1 MFADALFKDLG
12 TYRKY
17 GDGTIVV
24 HVVFWTTFV
33 DRCVSPILK
42 PNGTIPV
49 AMETLMACARGFAI
63 MIATS
68 LRKPGRTLSSGDLF
82 TLKFVQLDKYLRDS
96 DGYQIKSKFG
106 FRFGLALSRPNEI
119 LKPD

>member
-1 MFADALFKDLG
+1 MGQQLSMSFFGPLLQTG
-12 TYRKY
+12 
-17 GDGTIVV
+17 VN
-24 HVVFWTTFV
+24 
-33 DRCVSPILK
+33 PILK
-42 PNGTIPV
+42 PDGTIPV